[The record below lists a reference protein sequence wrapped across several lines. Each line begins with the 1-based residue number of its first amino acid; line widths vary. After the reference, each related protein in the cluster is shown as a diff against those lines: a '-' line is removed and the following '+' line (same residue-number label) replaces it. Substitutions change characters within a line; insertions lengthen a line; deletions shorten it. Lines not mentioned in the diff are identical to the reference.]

1 MITTLRAAQV
11 LLDVGGGIFALLG
24 LLHAVYTFLDIRHP
38 RRLVPRD
45 PAVSQAM
52 ANSPLRISGTE
63 TTVWKAWVGFNFS
76 HGLGAVVFGV
86 LCSCIAAA
94 LGTVAVPAWALFL
107 LTLIA
112 LTYVGL
118 SVRYWFRI
126 PSMGT
131 GLAAAFIAAAW
142 LLHTFGGQLTFK

>member
-1 MITTLRAAQV
+1 MFTTLRAAGV
-11 LLDVGGGIFALLG
+11 LLDVGGDIFALLG
-24 LLHAVYTFLDIRHP
+24 LLHAAYTYLDIRNP

-76 HGLGAVVFGV
+76 HSLGAVVFGV
-86 LCSCIAAA
+86 LCSGIAAA
-94 LGTVAVPAWALFL
+94 LGTVAVPAWSLFL
-107 LTLIA
+107 LTIIA

-118 SVRYWFRI
+118 SMRYWFRI
-126 PSMGT
+126 PSIGT
-131 GLAAAFIAAAW
+131 GIGAALILAASLLYAF
-142 LLHTFGGQLTFK
+142 GP